1 MSISFS
7 GLASGLDT
15 SSWVESLV
23 ALKKAKV
30 TSLEEEKKEV
40 QSLQETLTQIKSFF
54 SSFRSML
61 EKVTDA
67 KFGVASMDLFAQ
79 NLATSSNLE
88 ALTASATTEA
98 EEATYNVLV
107 DKLASETK
115 ANSNYS
121 YMTTI
126 IQTTTATVDSKLINL
141 GVKAGNI
148 GVTVNGVEHGI
159 NITEN
164 DTIST
169 FIEKLN
175 NIGVKASYNEG
186 SGVFSID
193 VGENSIRDIDSTG
206 IVDALH
212 LKGVNEGYT
221 SDSLKTSTTDTIF
234 SAATETTKL
243 SELGVK
249 NGTVTIHANDKDYSF
264 TINQNTTLGGFIAD
278 LKNKNIEASLDKDG
292 VFTITDADITNEGT
306 TDIKNALG
314 LTSTVYEKAQI
325 TGDLTHKTIVTQ
337 TTTAT
342 SGTLLKDLGTGVKI
356 EDNQTVIVKNS
367 NNETTTIT
375 VGTTTTLGQLIEK
388 ISNAGLYAALKSD
401 GTVEIAGGTITGGTF
416 DAEKALGLEKEP
428 YTAIVTGKSLT
439 ETVEVH
445 KIVTLQTKLVDDLKV
460 KEGYLEV
467 TDADGNKF
475 YEKIYSGQTIADFMA
490 DMGNLGINTSLDE
503 DTGVLTITGGAFKT
517 LSDADVKALVA
528 NGTIRETQDRFKQ
541 GTNLLACLYGADTI
555 ATEQI
560 TVASTHSK
568 TRALRHTVVN
578 TIDATKTTTLG
589 NLGLSGTGTAIFDVR
604 GEKRTIT
611 VDKTM
616 TVEGLMNAL
625 KNAGIAS
632 SWSEEHSKLLI
643 ENSTLTGG
651 TSNLAGVLNLT
662 TEVSGKY
669 ITSSELYSTDT
680 VTIDATRATVLKDYG
695 ITNSMSEADRTVTIY
710 NSDGTVAGS
719 TVVTESTTIGNLLDF
734 INSKSGISANITDG
748 YLRVD
753 NGYIGNATLEATMG
767 LKTSNKSSYVLGSV
781 MTVTTTSAVSGNTT
795 LENIFRTIGTL
806 DKVSGGYTLNFN
818 SKSISVSATTTLNE
832 LISKIAQ
839 NGGNASLDATGRL
852 SIDGGTLTGTVAE
865 ALGMTTVTNTV
876 SVSASGQT
884 MLVKQTIYANRDT
897 KLSDLGVT
905 GDTTYVVHNSLGQA
919 TTTVSLANTTSLGAF
934 LDGLKA
940 YQIDGVIADGVI
952 KLDSA
957 SGQYITGDLAT
968 KLGIATQTV
977 TDIVNTTVYST
988 SAVQYTATGKA
999 DLDTKLGSILA
1010 VNTSNNTLVVYNS
1023 LNTAKTTITVSATT
1037 TLDELFGTL
1046 AKQGIQAEVNNGVIS
1061 FVSNN
1066 GSYVTGSIIDSFGM
1080 TTTTVTVTT
1089 TAGTTATSSKFT
1101 YTNNENA
1108 KITDKLGTF
1117 ITVNGNQIITV
1128 KNSETGATRGT
1139 ITVTTNTTFE
1149 SMFKALDDL
1158 GIQGTMEDGVIT
1170 ITSNNGAWATGDVL
1184 TSLGIST
1191 VTQTVTIST
1200 TKTTGTMSTSGKFTY
1215 TNNETAKITDNLG
1228 TFITVNGN
1236 QIITVKNSET
1246 GATRGTVTVTSNTT
1260 FESMFKAL
1268 DDLGIQATMEDG
1280 VITITSNNGSWATG
1294 DVLTSLGI
1302 STVTQTVTIST
1313 TKTTGTM
1320 ATTGKFSYTQ
1330 NETAKITDNLGT
1342 FITVNGNQ
1350 IITVKN
1356 SETGATRGTI
1366 TVTTNTTFESMFK
1379 ALDDLGIQATMEEGV
1394 ITITSN
1400 NGSWATGDVLTS
1412 LGISTVTQTVT
1423 ISTTKTTGTMATT
1436 GRFTYVNNEAAKIT
1450 DTIGSFIT
1458 VNGNQIITVK
1468 NAETGTDRGT
1478 VTITSGTTFESLFKA
1493 LDDLGIQAT
1502 MEDGVITITSNQGN
1516 WVTGGIL
1523 SSLGISTVTQTVTI
1537 STTKTT
1543 GTTATTGQFTY
1554 VKNENAKIT
1563 DTIGSFV
1570 TVNGN
1575 QIITVKNAETG
1586 TDRGTVTITS
1596 GTTFESLF
1604 KALDDLGIQATME
1617 DGVITIT
1624 SNQGNWVTG
1633 GILSSLGI
1641 STITRTVTTTTT
1653 KTTGTTATTGQ
1664 FTYVK
1669 NENAKITD
1677 TIGSF
1682 ITVNGNQVITVKNA
1696 ETGTD
1701 RGTVTITSG
1710 TTFESLFKAL
1720 DDYGVQATMEDGVIT
1735 ITSNCGRWAEGAVL
1749 TSLGVSAIIQT
1760 ATITTTKT
1768 VGTSKT
1774 TGSLTYTKSEAA
1786 KITDK
1791 ISTFISLPTN
1801 KTITIKENQTGATVG
1816 TVTIDNNT
1824 TFESLFKALDDY
1836 GVQATMEDG
1845 VITITSNR
1853 GRWAE
1858 GAVLTSL
1865 GITAVT
1871 TVKTVTVG
1879 KTTTST
1885 AAISYTVTRKVTDDD
1900 SVLGCTTLTVASTLT
1915 VCDKYDS
1922 VKATVTVGTTM
1933 TFGELFSVLSDY
1945 DIDGD
1950 IHDGVIKLTSVKGDI
1965 IKGDVATALGLQ
1977 TTMVVTTKTV
1987 GACVSSSA
1995 QVTYT
2000 STVAASGTTR
2010 LSNVIGSYIIDGTIT
2025 ESEVTGNVIGI
2036 STAQDLV
2043 NLKKIIGN
2051 GKRLSGKTFVM
2062 TQDIDM
2068 SGVSNWCN
2076 VAKDNSAIFKG
2087 VFDGQGYTISNLD
2100 LSNSSST
2107 SDIGLFGTLIDAT
2120 VKNVK
2125 LDNITAQNNRS
2136 DSMSKWCSAYFLA
2149 ISATNS
2155 TISNI
2160 TLSNASVN
2168 NLNCSLI
2175 GSTNRNC
2182 RIENCTV
2189 DLRWTSDDASKGHS
2203 WVVSGIVGTMG
2214 SDGVTTIT
2222 GCKANLN
2229 AKGYL
2234 FLGAGIVGYQAQTD
2248 NLATW
2253 NISNC
2258 LVTGSLE
2265 SDRGDVPAGSNTS
2278 ICGIIGGYVDNQDGK
2293 PVKAVINVDHCV
2305 IKADLKADK
2314 GFVNY
2319 ITGGIYGQ
2327 EGTFINVNANG
2338 VIATGT
2344 KTLTGRGCTGWV
2356 TGGHYGE
2363 LVDDPSLY
2371 SYYSTNTSTN
2381 LSDLKN
2387 FGFNSKIWDSSGN
2400 LNNHSNAAY
2409 SITINDKTGGIV
2421 DVISL
2426 SSTATVEDL
2435 IYALKPYGSATLSS
2449 DGYLSFT
2456 GNDGNYITGAL
2467 ANRLGIYV
2475 DMSTAGTT
2483 LVGKTLTST
2492 APLTY
2497 TEMYTST
2504 TPATG
2509 TTALKDVLMAGS
2521 NGVTPSNED
2530 YQLGIMNPETGSILL
2545 DTTLSATSTID
2556 DLINVL
2562 TPYGEVS
2569 FNNGILTFVGTDG
2582 CILTGNLVNGLGIK
2596 SQDVITTSKT
2606 DTTVVKEATSKTI
2619 TVSSA
2624 YGTSDIVCSTAT
2636 SKNVYKKRT
2645 GTLPI
2650 TGTTK
2655 VGELTRS
2662 DRTCDI
2668 ILYNTLQKQYVTVSV
2683 QPTDTIDDV
2692 KETLTPYG
2700 VVAIKNGKLSF
2711 TSNGIY
2717 AMSSDN
2723 KLFQSGQGNYSL
2735 YQRTISSSHYTKSV
2749 TVDTTLYDLYRWS
2762 STGKNYTITITTN
2775 NTERTTI
2782 TMNSTDTV
2790 GDLIGVLANYG
2801 ISLRL
2806 KDEIHTDIVLQDGQ
2820 FLEGSLFTN
2829 SELDFSHFDR
2839 IYFYQSLG
2847 STHSGIVKERIITE
2861 DDRVGEAIGHGLSVI
2876 YIGNAREFLTYTVDS
2891 TKTFGEVFKEL
2902 ERGYRI
2908 RGMIDSE
2915 GHLFFEST
2923 GPYYIQVDYY
2933 YNITYT
2939 TIKRGET
2946 AVVTTITQK
2955 TVPVITTAKVNT
2967 SSVMSGGAN
2976 GGTYTATATSKV
2988 TYGQLVSSIPTDASK
3003 RMYTIIG
3010 KSGDRYVFT
3019 VQENT
3024 TIGDVFSNLAA
3035 FDISATITD
3044 GKITVEATGDYF
3056 VEFAN
3061 ELADVYKLKDNVGY
3075 MSKVYSKFNNTSSKS
3090 LQISTNA
3097 TLTSNTTLG
3106 ELGLG
3111 PNILV
3116 GVTDAEGKLISGDF
3130 TSNNTMQDVM
3140 SWLAAYGISAFI
3152 NDGVLYLAGALESD
3166 EDIII
3171 MPTNWLNVDGENN
3184 GALTSV
3190 YFLKSLKLSTNQA
3203 DYITTKTSTTLAN
3216 TTSNTL
3222 VDSRSYSLLTSTKL
3236 KDIGITTAQ
3245 TATVV
3250 NNGVSSTLTFSIDST
3265 IDDMIS
3271 TLAGYG
3277 IAGSV
3282 NGGKLTLTGTKDG
3295 YISSMSDGL
3304 KTALNLSVGSGNSYN
3319 TTTSTTGSNTLSTR
3333 QNHNVTYSA
3342 DATTTITTAM
3352 GTGTITLNYQ
3362 GTAYNVTVSTA
3373 KTIGDVMNELAGY
3386 GISGSLVNGVL
3397 KFQGT
3402 GDGYVT
3408 NWGSAFGLTGSSYST
3423 TVTSTTITTGSNTLS
3438 NRQNHNRTYNADA
3451 TTTITTVMGTG
3462 TINVRYEGNNY
3473 NVTVSAGK
3481 TIGDVMNEL
3490 AGFGISGSLVNG
3502 VLKFTGTGD
3511 GYVTNWN
3518 GAFGLTGAS
3527 YSTATTSTTITTGS
3541 NTLSN
3546 RQNHNRT
3553 YNAEATT
3560 TITTAM
3566 GTGTINVRYEG
3577 NNYNVTVSAGKTIGD
3592 VMNELAGFGI
3602 SGSLVNG
3609 VLKFTGTGDGYV
3621 TNWNGAFG
3629 LTGASYSTATT
3640 STTITTGSNTLSNRQ
3655 NHNVTYDAQATTKIS
3670 QTSAG
3675 KGTITVNYQGHNY
3688 NVTVSGDK
3696 TIGDVMNE
3704 LAGYGISGSL
3714 QGGILKFQGTGDGYV
3729 TNWGSAFGLT
3739 GASYGTVTTST
3750 TITTGSN
3757 TLSNRQNHNVT
3768 YDAQATTKISQT
3780 SAGLG
3785 TITVNYQ
3792 GHTYNVTVSGDK
3804 TIGDVMNEL
3813 AGYGISG
3820 SLKEGV
3826 LKFQGTGDG
3835 YVTNW
3840 GGAFGL
3846 TGASYGTVTT
3856 STTITTGSNTLSN
3869 RQNHNVTYNAN
3880 ATTKMSQTSAGLG
3893 TMTVNYEG
3901 KTYYVT
3907 ATADKTIGEILNEL
3921 AGYGISGSIKEGV
3934 IKLQGTNDGY
3944 ITNAGGVFGL
3954 TGSFYGTTTVTI
3966 KANKTS
3972 NDLSYTS
3979 ANVTLTSDT
3988 KISAINGY
3996 SGGSGSLIIHK
4007 TDGTF
4012 VTISVDATKTLGEFF
4027 TQLSKYGL
4035 VGRVDDSG
4043 KVSIDGI
4050 GNVYMQQVSGGSNIL
4065 TALKLSNVRTNVKTV
4080 TVNRTSDTLHHT
4092 ITVAASGTTQ
4102 LGNLQLSN
4110 GTGINFTGNS
4120 AALILRTTSD
4130 AGNKF
4135 VTINFSKTQSIYDV
4149 IAALANYG
4157 IDARIDSNGRFSMT
4171 SSTLTDFEIS
4181 GALGTFLMG
4190 TYSKKYG
4197 TDTTYNTST
4206 NLLET
4211 TTVFMKD
4218 SDALSTFG
4226 VTGGN
4231 IIINQ
4236 EGVKYTVNVDT
4247 TQIRTVGDFRNLL
4260 SKYGFNSYIDD
4271 HGRLNVEGIGNS
4283 TLEQIAGGS
4292 NILDKFGLLDWTLG
4306 EITQNS
4312 DHLTD
4317 TEVITRRISMS
4328 DKLKDLTNSSGV
4340 NLGITAGQIYVYQD
4354 GTRST
4359 LNIDVNDTL
4368 ETLQAKLAQYGITV
4382 GISQN
4387 GQLYFDGNNDSYLTT
4402 NGISSSSASN
4412 ILQKFGIS
4420 GTWSTRYDS
4429 TSEKLDYTTTSNN
4442 VVTGSTKLKDLNG
4455 ADGKNLGITTGAF
4468 YVYNSGVRTTEQ
4480 IEEDMTVNDLMATL
4494 AKYGLVAD
4502 IDENGSISVG
4512 AYNNTYLAT
4521 SALSSANSN
4530 IVSTL
4535 FAQWDFVNIYKSN
4548 HLDIPTD
4555 EIRAITRDTKLSDI
4569 NEGTYKAGYITVV
4582 KDGVKTNISLTADD
4596 TVGTLMDELALYG
4609 FESVINDK
4617 GQLMIKN
4624 TGDSLLQ
4631 NYSDASKASNAL
4643 TLLGIDLNN
4652 WINTNTYES
4661 GTLDVTKTS
4670 TIDTKATRDTLL
4682 SQLGVT
4688 TGEYYIYNNG
4698 VKYTAMISSDETI
4711 GSFMDT
4717 LKSFGIETS
4726 LVEKDGGSVLTI
4738 VGKGD
4743 SYLKKSTSTTNSS
4756 NVVEQLFKNNKTSL
4770 EYSGKEETFK
4780 IETTFASATED
4791 TLVSYF
4797 DEANNKKSEG
4807 DLTVV
4812 VNGQKNTIKIT
4823 ADDTFG
4829 SLLEKFR
4836 ALGIEATMSNGQIML
4851 QSGYDTLTITPD
4863 GTTSNLLTNIK
4874 LVYKDDLGGYSAS
4887 NVTVKST
4894 TTNIEEKTLSV
4905 ANYANSNTKLSDL
4918 NISEGTLTIYRDGIK
4933 AQINIDENDTFTT
4946 LQSRIS
4952 EKFNKDNDVIVTFE
4966 DGYLKIY
4973 SKSGKNI
4980 EVGATSDSSNFGAI
4994 TGIASDG
5001 TGVAKSARELYCV
5014 IGDSKITANGLFRR
5028 GNVKAGTFTV
5038 GDAVFTITNDTKL
5051 SDLISQ
5057 INSSDTANATAFWDN
5072 VEGKLVIKSRTTGA
5086 ALVNIEA
5093 GTSNFTDIMGFTT
5106 SQWNGDGSL
5115 KTTKMNI
5122 DTQEIGDN
5130 AKIKINGTTYT
5141 STSNNIT
5148 SDVTRIKGLTINL
5161 KGLTKDSSVTLKVE
5175 RDKETLANAVSSVV
5189 DSYNELMKNVDEA
5202 IASDGDL
5209 KNESTLKLIR
5219 NQLRNLMTSSDAGT
5233 TVFRNLDSIGIGAS
5247 SASGS
5252 NISTANSAIIS
5263 LTFDKDKFLKAYE
5276 ADQDAVKELI
5286 IGGANNKGV
5295 FTKVEDLVESTLKSV
5310 SGYFAST
5317 ETSYTNKIR
5326 DLDKK
5331 ITKANKEVDRYKA
5344 RLEAKFQSMD
5354 MLIAQM
5360 QQQYSSFLKT

>member
-292 VFTITDADITNEGT
+292 VFTITDADITNEGS

-356 EDNQTVIVKNS
+356 EDNQTVVVKNS

-616 TVEGLMNAL
+616 TIEGLMNAL

-632 SWSEEHSKLLI
+632 SWSDEHSKILI

-695 ITNSMSEADRTVTIY
+695 IKNSMSQADRTVTIY

-734 INSKSGISANITDG
+734 INSKNGISANLTDG

-905 GDTTYVVHNSLGQA
+905 GNTTYVVHNSLGQA
-919 TTTVSLANTTSLGAF
+919 TTTVTLANTTSLGAF
-934 LDGLKA
+934 IDGLKA
-940 YQIDGVIADGVI
+940 HQIDGVIADGVI

-1023 LNTAKTTITVSATT
+1023 LNTAKTTITVSGTT

-1061 FVSNN
+1061 FVSKEGN
-1066 GSYVTGSIIDSFGM
+1066 YVTGSIIDSFGM
-1080 TTTTVTVTT
+1080 TTTTVRVTT
-1089 TAGTTATSSKFT
+1089 TTGTSATSSKFT
-1101 YTNNENA
+1101 HTVNENA
-1108 KITDKLGTF
+1108 KITDKISTF
-1117 ITVNGNQIITV
+1117 VNVSGNQTIVV
-1128 KNSETGATRGT
+1128 KDDKTGAARGT
-1139 ITVTTNTTFE
+1139 VTVTSSSTFE

-1170 ITSNNGAWATGDVL
+1170 LTSNNGAWATGEIL
-1184 TSLGIST
+1184 TTLGIGT
-1191 VTQTVTIST
+1191 VTKTVTIT
-1200 TKTTGTMSTSGKFTY
+1200 TTTTTGTNKTSSKFTY
-1215 TNNETAKITDNLG
+1215 TVNENAKITDTLG
-1228 TFITVNGN
+1228 TFVNVSGN
-1236 QIITVKNSET
+1236 QTIVVKDDKT
-1246 GATRGTVTVTSNTT
+1246 GAARGTVTVTSSST

-1268 DDLGIQATMEDG
+1268 DDLGIQGTMEDG
-1280 VITITSNNGSWATG
+1280 VITLTSNNGAWATG
-1294 DVLTSLGI
+1294 EILTTLGI
-1302 STVTQTVTIST
+1302 GTVTKTVTIT
-1313 TKTTGTM
+1313 TTTTTGTNK
-1320 ATTGKFSYTQ
+1320 TSSKFTYTV
-1330 NETAKITDNLGT
+1330 NENAKITDTLGT
-1342 FITVNGNQ
+1342 FVNVSGNQ
-1350 IITVKN
+1350 TIVVKDDK
-1356 SETGATRGTI
+1356 TGAARGTV
-1366 TVTTNTTFESMFK
+1366 TVTSSSTFESMFK
-1379 ALDDLGIQATMEEGV
+1379 ALDDLGIQGTMEDGV
-1394 ITITSN
+1394 ITLTSN
-1400 NGSWATGDVLTS
+1400 NGAWATGEILTT
-1412 LGISTVTQTVT
+1412 LGIGTVTKTVT
-1423 ISTTKTTGTMATT
+1423 ITTTTTTGTNKTSSK
-1436 GRFTYVNNEAAKIT
+1436 FTYTVNENAKIT
-1450 DTIGSFIT
+1450 DTLGTF
-1458 VNGNQIITVK
+1458 VNVSGNQTIVVK
-1468 NAETGTDRGT
+1468 DDKTGAAHGT
-1478 VTITSGTTFESLFKA
+1478 VTVTSSSTFESMFKA
-1493 LDDLGIQAT
+1493 LDDLGIQGT
-1502 MEDGVITITSNQGN
+1502 MEDGVITLTSNNGA
-1516 WVTGGIL
+1516 WATGEIL
-1523 SSLGISTVTQTVTI
+1523 TTLGIGTVT
-1537 STTKTT
+1537 K
-1543 GTTATTGQFTY
+1543 
-1554 VKNENAKIT
+1554 
-1563 DTIGSFV
+1563 
-1570 TVNGN
+1570 
-1575 QIITVKNAETG
+1575 
-1586 TDRGTVTITS
+1586 TVTIT
-1596 GTTFESLF
+1596 
-1604 KALDDLGIQATME
+1604 
-1617 DGVITIT
+1617 
-1624 SNQGNWVTG
+1624 
-1633 GILSSLGI
+1633 
-1641 STITRTVTTTTT
+1641 TTTTT
-1653 KTTGTTATTGQ
+1653 GTNKTSSK
-1664 FTYVK
+1664 FTYT
-1669 NENAKITD
+1669 NN
-1677 TIGSF
+1677 
-1682 ITVNGNQVITVKNA
+1682 
-1696 ETGTD
+1696 
-1701 RGTVTITSG
+1701 
-1710 TTFESLFKAL
+1710 
-1720 DDYGVQATMEDGVIT
+1720 
-1735 ITSNCGRWAEGAVL
+1735 
-1749 TSLGVSAIIQT
+1749 
-1760 ATITTTKT
+1760 
-1768 VGTSKT
+1768 
-1774 TGSLTYTKSEAA
+1774 EAA
-1786 KITDK
+1786 TITDK

-1865 GITAVT
+1865 GVSAT
-1871 TVKTVTVG
+1871 TQTS
-1879 KTTTST
+1879 TTT
-1885 AAISYTVTRKVTDDD
+1885 
-1900 SVLGCTTLTVASTLT
+1900 
-1915 VCDKYDS
+1915 
-1922 VKATVTVGTTM
+1922 
-1933 TFGELFSVLSDY
+1933 
-1945 DIDGD
+1945 
-1950 IHDGVIKLTSVKGDI
+1950 
-1965 IKGDVATALGLQ
+1965 
-1977 TTMVVTTKTV
+1977 TTKTV
-1987 GACVSSSA
+1987 G
-1995 QVTYT
+1995 T
-2000 STVAASGTTR
+2000 S
-2010 LSNVIGSYIIDGTIT
+2010 
-2025 ESEVTGNVIGI
+2025 
-2036 STAQDLV
+2036 
-2043 NLKKIIGN
+2043 
-2051 GKRLSGKTFVM
+2051 KT
-2062 TQDIDM
+2062 
-2068 SGVSNWCN
+2068 
-2076 VAKDNSAIFKG
+2076 
-2087 VFDGQGYTISNLD
+2087 
-2100 LSNSSST
+2100 
-2107 SDIGLFGTLIDAT
+2107 
-2120 VKNVK
+2120 
-2125 LDNITAQNNRS
+2125 
-2136 DSMSKWCSAYFLA
+2136 
-2149 ISATNS
+2149 
-2155 TISNI
+2155 
-2160 TLSNASVN
+2160 
-2168 NLNCSLI
+2168 
-2175 GSTNRNC
+2175 
-2182 RIENCTV
+2182 
-2189 DLRWTSDDASKGHS
+2189 
-2203 WVVSGIVGTMG
+2203 
-2214 SDGVTTIT
+2214 
-2222 GCKANLN
+2222 
-2229 AKGYL
+2229 
-2234 FLGAGIVGYQAQTD
+2234 
-2248 NLATW
+2248 
-2253 NISNC
+2253 
-2258 LVTGSLE
+2258 TGSLTYTKSEAAKITDKISTFISLPENKIITVKENQTGATVGTVTIDNNTTFE
-2265 SDRGDVPAGSNTS
+2265 SLFKALDDYGVQATMEDGVITITSNRGRWAEGSVLTSLGVSATTQTS
-2278 ICGIIGGYVDNQDGK
+2278 I
-2293 PVKAVINVDHCV
+2293 
-2305 IKADLKADK
+2305 
-2314 GFVNY
+2314 
-2319 ITGGIYGQ
+2319 T
-2327 EGTFINVNANG
+2327 T
-2338 VIATGT
+2338 TT
-2344 KTLTGRGCTGWV
+2344 KT
-2356 TGGHYGE
+2356 
-2363 LVDDPSLY
+2363 
-2371 SYYSTNTSTN
+2371 
-2381 LSDLKN
+2381 
-2387 FGFNSKIWDSSGN
+2387 
-2400 LNNHSNAAY
+2400 
-2409 SITINDKTGGIV
+2409 
-2421 DVISL
+2421 
-2426 SSTATVEDL
+2426 
-2435 IYALKPYGSATLSS
+2435 
-2449 DGYLSFT
+2449 
-2456 GNDGNYITGAL
+2456 
-2467 ANRLGIYV
+2467 
-2475 DMSTAGTT
+2475 
-2483 LVGKTLTST
+2483 VG
-2492 APLTY
+2492 
-2497 TEMYTST
+2497 
-2504 TPATG
+2504 
-2509 TTALKDVLMAGS
+2509 
-2521 NGVTPSNED
+2521 
-2530 YQLGIMNPETGSILL
+2530 
-2545 DTTLSATSTID
+2545 
-2556 DLINVL
+2556 
-2562 TPYGEVS
+2562 
-2569 FNNGILTFVGTDG
+2569 
-2582 CILTGNLVNGLGIK
+2582 
-2596 SQDVITTSKT
+2596 TSKT
-2606 DTTVVKEATSKTI
+2606 AGAITYTKTETAKMTDKLGDFRSLPENKTITIKENKTGANVATI
-2619 TVSSA
+2619 TVSTYTTFESMFKALDDYGIQGTMEDGVITITSNRGRWIEGDVLTTFGISA
-2624 YGTSDIVCSTAT
+2624 VTQTTTTTTTKTVGTRATSGALTYTGTQVAKITDRLSNYIDLSQASAIGPKLIVIHPNQNGTSVTTDTLLNGAIAASFTFEDLFRLLDNYGIQGTMEDGVIMLTSNGNSYVDGWLAGQLGISIIHTTTNVDTTITVGTGAT
-2636 SKNVYKKRT
+2636 T
-2645 GTLPI
+2645 GTLTYTTTETAKITDKISDVWDLSNPRGSEI
-2650 TGTTK
+2650 FVFKNGQYGILASFGSTDITDNTTFQQFFNMLAQYGIQATMADGVITMTSNVGNYVDGWFIDDLCGIGSVAVTKTVGTISTTGT
-2655 VGELTRS
+2655 LT
-2662 DRTCDI
+2662 
-2668 ILYNTLQKQYVTVSV
+2668 YVKTETVETTTTETVSR
-2683 QPTDTIDDV
+2683 
-2692 KETLTPYG
+2692 
-2700 VVAIKNGKLSF
+2700 KLL
-2711 TSNGIY
+2711 Y
-2717 AMSSDN
+2717 SDN
-2723 KLFQSGQGNYSL
+2723 ASVASLAGNYVMQNQAGE
-2735 YQRTISSSHYTKSV
+2735 YRYTIS
-2749 TVDTTLYDLYRWS
+2749 
-2762 STGKNYTITITTN
+2762 I
-2775 NTERTTI
+2775 
-2782 TMNSTDTV
+2782 NSTDTIATMLEKLNKNGQGIV
-2790 GDLIGVLANYG
+2790 FMYNEDTGKFTVIQNYENDTFWG
-2801 ISLRL
+2801 LDSTSAQKLR
-2806 KDEIHTDIVLQDGQ
+2806 I
-2820 FLEGSLFTN
+2820 FTN
-2829 SELDFSHFDR
+2829 AIHYNS
-2839 IYFYQSLG
+2839 G
-2847 STHSGIVKERIITE
+2847 S
-2861 DDRVGEAIGHGLSVI
+2861 RVPNVYAGTSNSAFTT
-2876 YIGNAREFLTYTVDS
+2876 NA
-2891 TKTFGEVFKEL
+2891 TKTVTVMQTVTTNNN
-2902 ERGYRI
+2902 I
-2908 RGMIDSE
+2908 
-2915 GHLFFEST
+2915 EST
-2923 GPYYIQVDYY
+2923 
-2933 YNITYT
+2933 
-2939 TIKRGET
+2939 
-2946 AVVTTITQK
+2946 TTITTAMGTGTISVVCQGTTYNV
-2955 TVPVITTAKVNT
+2955 TVSA
-2967 SSVMSGGAN
+2967 
-2976 GGTYTATATSKV
+2976 
-2988 TYGQLVSSIPTDASK
+2988 
-3003 RMYTIIG
+3003 G
-3010 KSGDRYVFT
+3010 K
-3019 VQENT
+3019 
-3024 TIGDVFSNLAA
+3024 TIGDVM
-3035 FDISATITD
+3035 
-3044 GKITVEATGDYF
+3044 
-3056 VEFAN
+3056 N
-3061 ELADVYKLKDNVGY
+3061 E
-3075 MSKVYSKFNNTSSKS
+3075 
-3090 LQISTNA
+3090 
-3097 TLTSNTTLG
+3097 
-3106 ELGLG
+3106 
-3111 PNILV
+3111 
-3116 GVTDAEGKLISGDF
+3116 
-3130 TSNNTMQDVM
+3130 
-3140 SWLAAYGISAFI
+3140 
-3152 NDGVLYLAGALESD
+3152 
-3166 EDIII
+3166 
-3171 MPTNWLNVDGENN
+3171 
-3184 GALTSV
+3184 
-3190 YFLKSLKLSTNQA
+3190 
-3203 DYITTKTSTTLAN
+3203 
-3216 TTSNTL
+3216 
-3222 VDSRSYSLLTSTKL
+3222 
-3236 KDIGITTAQ
+3236 
-3245 TATVV
+3245 
-3250 NNGVSSTLTFSIDST
+3250 
-3265 IDDMIS
+3265 
-3271 TLAGYG
+3271 LAGYG
-3277 IAGSV
+3277 ISGSLKDGVLKFQGTGDGYVTDWGGAFNLTGNGYVERTEYEKFNNVSQVLSNVVTHNADANTTITTAMGTGTISVVCQGTTYNVTVSSGKTIGDVMNELAGYGISGSLV
-3282 NGGKLTLTGTKDG
+3282 NGVLNFQGTKNCYVTNWGGAFSLTGSYYTTTTETTSRIITSNTLSNKQQRNVTHIADATTEFTSGISGGIITLNYQGTTYTVTAAEGKTIGTVMNELAGYGISGSLKGGILIFQGTGDG
-3295 YISSMSDGL
+3295 YVTNWNGAFGLSGSSYTVS
-3304 KTALNLSVGSGNSYN
+3304 TI
-3319 TTTSTTGSNTLSTR
+3319 TTTATTGSNTLSNRQSRSVTYKADETTTITADMHTGLISVNYQGNDYNVIVSVGKTIGTVMNELAGFGISSSLVNGVLTFQGTGDGYVTNWNGVFDLTGNSYTVSTISTTATTGSNSLSNR
-3333 QNHNVTYSA
+3333 QNHNVTYRA

-3438 NRQNHNRTYNADA
+3438 NRQNHNVTYDAQA
-3451 TTTITTVMGTG
+3451 TTKISQTSAGKGTITVNYQGGT
-3462 TINVRYEGNNY
+3462 YY
-3473 NVTVSAGK
+3473 VTVSGDK

-3490 AGFGISGSLVNG
+3490 AGYGISGSLVNG
-3502 VLKFTGTGD
+3502 VLKFQGTGD
-3511 GYVTNWN
+3511 GYVTNW
-3518 GAFGLTGAS
+3518 GSAFGLTGAS

-3553 YNAEATT
+3553 YNADATT

-3675 KGTITVNYQGHNY
+3675 KGTITVNYQGNTY
-3688 NVTVSGDK
+3688 YVTVSDNK
-3696 TIGDVMNE
+3696 TIGDIMNE

-3714 QGGILKFQGTGDGYV
+3714 QGGVLKFQGTGDGYV

-3780 SAGLG
+3780 SAGKG

-3792 GHTYNVTVSGDK
+3792 GNTYYVTASDNKTIGDIMNELAGYGISGSLQDGVLKFQGTGDGYVTNWGGAFGLTGASYGTVTTSTTITTGSNTLSNRQNHNVTYDAQATTKISQTSAGKGTITVNYQGNTYNVTVSGDK

-3880 ATTKMSQTSAGLG
+3880 ATTKMSQTSAGKG
-3893 TMTVNYEG
+3893 TITVNYEG

-3934 IKLQGTNDGY
+3934 IKLQGTSDGY

-3979 ANVTLTSDT
+3979 ANVTLTTDT

-4007 TDGTF
+4007 TDGTY
-4012 VTISVDATKTLGEFF
+4012 VTISVDASKTLGEFF
-4027 TQLSKYGL
+4027 TQLSQYGL

-4050 GNVYMQQVSGGSNIL
+4050 GNVYMQQASGGSNIL

-4110 GTGINFTGNS
+4110 GTGINFTGNN

-4157 IDARIDSNGRFSMT
+4157 IDARIDSNGRFSMS

-4283 TLEQIAGGS
+4283 TLEQITGGS

-4480 IEEDMTVNDLMATL
+4480 IEEDMTVNDLMAIL

-4624 TGDSLLQ
+4624 TGNSLLQ

-4670 TIDTKATRDTLL
+4670 TIDAKATRDTLL

-4756 NVVEQLFKNNKTSL
+4756 NVVEQLFKEGKTAM
-4770 EYSGKEETFK
+4770 EYSGLEQTSS
-4780 IETTFASATED
+4780 IQTTFTAATED

-4797 DEANNKKSEG
+4797 DKPWNGSKLQSEG

-4812 VNGQKNTIKIT
+4812 VNGQKNTVKIV

-4829 SLLEKFR
+4829 TLLEKFR

-5001 TGVAKSARELYCV
+5001 SGVAKSARELYCV

>member
-1 MSISFS
+1 M
-7 GLASGLDT
+7 
-15 SSWVESLV
+15 
-23 ALKKAKV
+23 
-30 TSLEEEKKEV
+30 
-40 QSLQETLTQIKSFF
+40 
-54 SSFRSML
+54 
-61 EKVTDA
+61 
-67 KFGVASMDLFAQ
+67 
-79 NLATSSNLE
+79 
-88 ALTASATTEA
+88 
-98 EEATYNVLV
+98 
-107 DKLASETK
+107 
-115 ANSNYS
+115 
-121 YMTTI
+121 
-126 IQTTTATVDSKLINL
+126 
-141 GVKAGNI
+141 
-148 GVTVNGVEHGI
+148 
-159 NITEN
+159 
-164 DTIST
+164 
-169 FIEKLN
+169 
-175 NIGVKASYNEG
+175 
-186 SGVFSID
+186 
-193 VGENSIRDIDSTG
+193 
-206 IVDALH
+206 
-212 LKGVNEGYT
+212 
-221 SDSLKTSTTDTIF
+221 
-234 SAATETTKL
+234 
-243 SELGVK
+243 
-249 NGTVTIHANDKDYSF
+249 
-264 TINQNTTLGGFIAD
+264 
-278 LKNKNIEASLDKDG
+278 
-292 VFTITDADITNEGT
+292 
-306 TDIKNALG
+306 
-314 LTSTVYEKAQI
+314 
-325 TGDLTHKTIVTQ
+325 
-337 TTTAT
+337 
-342 SGTLLKDLGTGVKI
+342 
-356 EDNQTVIVKNS
+356 
-367 NNETTTIT
+367 
-375 VGTTTTLGQLIEK
+375 
-388 ISNAGLYAALKSD
+388 
-401 GTVEIAGGTITGGTF
+401 
-416 DAEKALGLEKEP
+416 
-428 YTAIVTGKSLT
+428 
-439 ETVEVH
+439 
-445 KIVTLQTKLVDDLKV
+445 
-460 KEGYLEV
+460 
-467 TDADGNKF
+467 
-475 YEKIYSGQTIADFMA
+475 
-490 DMGNLGINTSLDE
+490 
-503 DTGVLTITGGAFKT
+503 
-517 LSDADVKALVA
+517 
-528 NGTIRETQDRFKQ
+528 
-541 GTNLLACLYGADTI
+541 
-555 ATEQI
+555 
-560 TVASTHSK
+560 
-568 TRALRHTVVN
+568 
-578 TIDATKTTTLG
+578 
-589 NLGLSGTGTAIFDVR
+589 
-604 GEKRTIT
+604 
-611 VDKTM
+611 
-616 TVEGLMNAL
+616 
-625 KNAGIAS
+625 
-632 SWSEEHSKLLI
+632 
-643 ENSTLTGG
+643 
-651 TSNLAGVLNLT
+651 
-662 TEVSGKY
+662 
-669 ITSSELYSTDT
+669 
-680 VTIDATRATVLKDYG
+680 
-695 ITNSMSEADRTVTIY
+695 
-710 NSDGTVAGS
+710 
-719 TVVTESTTIGNLLDF
+719 
-734 INSKSGISANITDG
+734 
-748 YLRVD
+748 
-753 NGYIGNATLEATMG
+753 
-767 LKTSNKSSYVLGSV
+767 
-781 MTVTTTSAVSGNTT
+781 
-795 LENIFRTIGTL
+795 
-806 DKVSGGYTLNFN
+806 
-818 SKSISVSATTTLNE
+818 
-832 LISKIAQ
+832 
-839 NGGNASLDATGRL
+839 
-852 SIDGGTLTGTVAE
+852 
-865 ALGMTTVTNTV
+865 
-876 SVSASGQT
+876 
-884 MLVKQTIYANRDT
+884 
-897 KLSDLGVT
+897 
-905 GDTTYVVHNSLGQA
+905 
-919 TTTVSLANTTSLGAF
+919 
-934 LDGLKA
+934 
-940 YQIDGVIADGVI
+940 
-952 KLDSA
+952 
-957 SGQYITGDLAT
+957 
-968 KLGIATQTV
+968 
-977 TDIVNTTVYST
+977 
-988 SAVQYTATGKA
+988 
-999 DLDTKLGSILA
+999 
-1010 VNTSNNTLVVYNS
+1010 
-1023 LNTAKTTITVSATT
+1023 
-1037 TLDELFGTL
+1037 
-1046 AKQGIQAEVNNGVIS
+1046 
-1061 FVSNN
+1061 
-1066 GSYVTGSIIDSFGM
+1066 
-1080 TTTTVTVTT
+1080 
-1089 TAGTTATSSKFT
+1089 
-1101 YTNNENA
+1101 
-1108 KITDKLGTF
+1108 
-1117 ITVNGNQIITV
+1117 
-1128 KNSETGATRGT
+1128 
-1139 ITVTTNTTFE
+1139 
-1149 SMFKALDDL
+1149 
-1158 GIQGTMEDGVIT
+1158 
-1170 ITSNNGAWATGDVL
+1170 
-1184 TSLGIST
+1184 
-1191 VTQTVTIST
+1191 
-1200 TKTTGTMSTSGKFTY
+1200 
-1215 TNNETAKITDNLG
+1215 
-1228 TFITVNGN
+1228 
-1236 QIITVKNSET
+1236 
-1246 GATRGTVTVTSNTT
+1246 
-1260 FESMFKAL
+1260 
-1268 DDLGIQATMEDG
+1268 
-1280 VITITSNNGSWATG
+1280 
-1294 DVLTSLGI
+1294 
-1302 STVTQTVTIST
+1302 
-1313 TKTTGTM
+1313 
-1320 ATTGKFSYTQ
+1320 
-1330 NETAKITDNLGT
+1330 
-1342 FITVNGNQ
+1342 
-1350 IITVKN
+1350 
-1356 SETGATRGTI
+1356 
-1366 TVTTNTTFESMFK
+1366 
-1379 ALDDLGIQATMEEGV
+1379 
-1394 ITITSN
+1394 
-1400 NGSWATGDVLTS
+1400 
-1412 LGISTVTQTVT
+1412 
-1423 ISTTKTTGTMATT
+1423 
-1436 GRFTYVNNEAAKIT
+1436 
-1450 DTIGSFIT
+1450 
-1458 VNGNQIITVK
+1458 
-1468 NAETGTDRGT
+1468 
-1478 VTITSGTTFESLFKA
+1478 
-1493 LDDLGIQAT
+1493 
-1502 MEDGVITITSNQGN
+1502 
-1516 WVTGGIL
+1516 
-1523 SSLGISTVTQTVTI
+1523 
-1537 STTKTT
+1537 
-1543 GTTATTGQFTY
+1543 
-1554 VKNENAKIT
+1554 
-1563 DTIGSFV
+1563 
-1570 TVNGN
+1570 
-1575 QIITVKNAETG
+1575 
-1586 TDRGTVTITS
+1586 
-1596 GTTFESLF
+1596 
-1604 KALDDLGIQATME
+1604 GIQATME

-1682 ITVNGNQVITVKNA
+1682 VTVNGNQIITVKNA

-1735 ITSNCGRWAEGAVL
+1735 ITSNQGNWVTGGIL
-1749 TSLGVSAIIQT
+1749 SSLGISTVMS
-1760 ATITTTKT
+1760 TITTTTTKT
-1768 VGTSKT
+1768 IGTDKSTSTLTYSKT
-1774 TGSLTYTKSEAA
+1774 ETA

-1791 ISTFISLPTN
+1791 LSDYISVIGSSPSDPGIVLAHYDSAAGGASIG
-1801 KTITIKENQTGATVG
+1801 TILLGSVSASF
-1816 TVTIDNNT
+1816 
-1824 TFESLFKALDDY
+1824 TFEDLFKELANN
-1836 GVQATMEDG
+1836 GIQATMEDG
-1845 VITITSNR
+1845 VITVNSTDASLYIAGGWIADR
-1853 GRWAE
+1853 
-1858 GAVLTSL
+1858 L
-1865 GITAVT
+1865 GISYVSTNT
-1871 TVKTVTVG
+1871 TITVG
-1879 KTTTST
+1879 KSTTSS
-1885 AAISYTVTRKVTDDD
+1885 AAITYTTSRKATEEDK
-1900 SVLGCTTLTVASTLT
+1900 VLGFTTYTVASTLT
-1915 VCDKYDS
+1915 VCDNKGS
-1922 VKATVTVGTTM
+1922 EITTITVGTTM
-1933 TFGELFSVLSDY
+1933 TFGELFNALANY

-1950 IHDGVIKLTSVKGDI
+1950 IHDGVIKLTSVKGNI
-1965 IKGDVATALGLQ
+1965 VQGDVATALNLN
-1977 TTMVVTTKTV
+1977 TTTIVTTKTV
-1987 GACVSSSA
+1987 GGFACSSGA
-1995 QVTYT
+1995 VTYK
-2000 STVAASGTTR
+2000 STVAASGSTE
-2010 LSNVIGSYIIDGTIT
+2010 LSQLIGTYKIDGTIT
-2025 ESEVTGNVIGI
+2025 ESGVTGTVIGI

-2043 NLKKIIGN
+2043 NLSKLVNAGD
-2051 GKRLSGKTFVM
+2051 SMTGKTFVM
-2062 TQDIDM
+2062 TRDIDM
-2068 SGVSNWCN
+2068 SSVTNWTKIGVAYYFMGN
-2076 VAKDNSAIFKG
+2076 
-2087 VFDGQGYTISNLD
+2087 FDGNGHTISNLNLD
-2100 LSNSSST
+2100 VVGDNGTVTDYGLQMSTGLFSNVLNSTIKNITLSNFHADNFIT
-2107 SDIGLFGTLIDAT
+2107 EARMNQACVGFLIAN
-2120 VKNVK
+2120 K
-2125 LDNITAQNNRS
+2125 
-2136 DSMSKWCSAYFLA
+2136 
-2149 ISATNS
+2149 ATNS
-2155 TISNI
+2155 TISGIKVVGAVVKDLGCAVIQGVFGN
-2160 TLSNASVN
+2160 T
-2168 NLNCSLI
+2168 
-2175 GSTNRNC
+2175 
-2182 RIENCTV
+2182 RIENCNT
-2189 DLRWTSDDASKGHS
+2189 DITWSNTTDNPKKGS
-2203 WVVSGIVGTMG
+2203 WVVSGLVG
-2214 SDGVTTIT
+2214 SAEDGAYITVYGNSVT
-2222 GCKANLN
+2222 LN
-2229 AKGYL
+2229 ASGYI
-2234 FLGAGIVGYQAQTD
+2234 FLGSGLVGYHGTG
-2248 NLATW
+2248 NTTW

-2258 LVTGSLE
+2258 EVNGNIE
-2265 SDRGDVPAGSNTS
+2265 SYGRSSKNTS
-2278 ICGIIGGYVDNQDGK
+2278 INGIIGAYADSTFSQPLIAN
-2293 PVKAVINVDHCV
+2293 INIDHCV
-2305 IKADLKADK
+2305 IKANLKANE
-2314 GFVNY
+2314 GYVNY
-2319 ITGGIYGQ
+2319 IIGGNYNKAGSYAKV
-2327 EGTFINVNANG
+2327 NVNG
-2338 VIATGT
+2338 VIASGT
-2344 KTLTGRGCTGWV
+2344 KTLTGNGVSGWV
-2356 TGGHYGE
+2356 GIGSNS
-2363 LVDDPSLY
+2363 SLTDEKNNY
-2371 SYYSTNTSTN
+2371 SYNATNTTTS
-2381 LSDLKN
+2381 LSYEN
-2387 FGFNSKIWDSSGN
+2387 MRAFGFNSTIW
-2400 LNNHSNAAY
+2400 
-2409 SITINDKTGGIV
+2409 
-2421 DVISL
+2421 SL
-2426 SSTATVEDL
+2426 SGGTLFSTGNFQTRLNVYDKDDKLIKAINMYTTSTLNDL
-2435 IYALKPYGSATLSS
+2435 IDALKPYGTASLSEE
-2449 DGYLSFT
+2449 GYLSFT
-2456 GNDGNYITGAL
+2456 GTDGNYISGSL
-2467 ANRLGIYV
+2467 ADLLGI
-2475 DMSTAGTT
+2475 STVASTKTVTIGR
-2483 LVGKTLTST
+2483 TLTST
-2492 APLTY
+2492 VGVT
-2497 TEMYTST
+2497 YTST
-2504 TPATG
+2504 TVTETRSMSASATELWKVYYG
-2509 TTALKDVLMAGS
+2509 NISLGS
-2521 NGVTPSNED
+2521 ITSSGVT
-2530 YQLGIMNPETGSILL
+2530 GGSIIAIN
-2545 DTTLSATSTID
+2545 TKE
-2556 DLINVL
+2556 DLINLQKLVNEDGQSMAGKNFLLMNDIDMSDVSDWVGIGNSDTSFEGSFDGLGHKISNL
-2562 TPYGEVS
+2562 TINYNTSSPSDYLGLFGYTDGNNTFFKNVILDNFNFRNIDLTTPAGALIGHLEQNSTISGITVTNFNVSSTGSDGSNMIGGVIGHINNGATISDCDVTMNIDGHSNDYAGGIVGYSDGNVNINKANVSITSTSTSYFSSLGGIIGYSSTGHQSISNVFVDGTLTISKDYNGSNTYLGGIIGYGEYVEVNSAVINADAVVGADTIQCAHLGTATQGFFDNVCGLNSTYSHFDNMAIGSWSWKGTGSYYQRYDS
-2569 FNNGILTFVGTDG
+2569 FDDADWFNFDNNIWK
-2582 CILTGNLVNGLGIK
+2582 TGP
-2596 SQDVITTSKT
+2596 STSVITTNDYSIYLVASASSAAGNFSYTGSMKVGDIPGTLNGQTWSQPAYSTLRGGLYDKLSSTQIPMTETVTTETVTVQATLTT
-2606 DTTVVKEATSKTI
+2606 DTTIEQLGSYYAYAYVDDGKGNVYTI
-2619 TVSSA
+2619 SV
-2624 YGTSDIVCSTAT
+2624 TAT
-2636 SKNVYKKRT
+2636 
-2645 GTLPI
+2645 G
-2650 TGTTK
+2650 
-2655 VGELTRS
+2655 
-2662 DRTCDI
+2662 
-2668 ILYNTLQKQYVTVSV
+2668 
-2683 QPTDTIDDV
+2683 
-2692 KETLTPYG
+2692 
-2700 VVAIKNGKLSF
+2700 
-2711 TSNGIY
+2711 
-2717 AMSSDN
+2717 
-2723 KLFQSGQGNYSL
+2723 
-2735 YQRTISSSHYTKSV
+2735 
-2749 TVDTTLYDLYRWS
+2749 
-2762 STGKNYTITITTN
+2762 
-2775 NTERTTI
+2775 
-2782 TMNSTDTV
+2782 TV
-2790 GDLIGVLANYG
+2790 GDL
-2801 ISLRL
+2801 
-2806 KDEIHTDIVLQDGQ
+2806 
-2820 FLEGSLFTN
+2820 FT
-2829 SELDFSHFDR
+2829 
-2839 IYFYQSLG
+2839 
-2847 STHSGIVKERIITE
+2847 
-2861 DDRVGEAIGHGLSVI
+2861 A
-2876 YIGNAREFLTYTVDS
+2876 
-2891 TKTFGEVFKEL
+2891 
-2902 ERGYRI
+2902 
-2908 RGMIDSE
+2908 
-2915 GHLFFEST
+2915 
-2923 GPYYIQVDYY
+2923 
-2933 YNITYT
+2933 
-2939 TIKRGET
+2939 
-2946 AVVTTITQK
+2946 
-2955 TVPVITTAKVNT
+2955 
-2967 SSVMSGGAN
+2967 
-2976 GGTYTATATSKV
+2976 
-2988 TYGQLVSSIPTDASK
+2988 
-3003 RMYTIIG
+3003 
-3010 KSGDRYVFT
+3010 
-3019 VQENT
+3019 
-3024 TIGDVFSNLAA
+3024 LAA
-3035 FDISATITD
+3035 FDIYASID
-3044 GKITVEATGDYF
+3044 REGKVQIQSLGDAYISSCNLDDIFHFSDWRQYITVPDTTYT
-3056 VEFAN
+3056 N
-3061 ELADVYKLKDNVGY
+3061 TPSKKLQE
-3075 MSKVYSKFNNTSSKS
+3075 T
-3090 LQISTNA
+3090 INA
-3097 TLTSNTTLG
+3097 YLTSDTFLG
-3106 ELGLG
+3106 DLGCWG
-3111 PNILV
+3111 DTGIKIV
-3116 GVTDAEGKLISGDF
+3116 DASGHSQEARFYEDNKL
-3130 TSNNTMQDVM
+3130 QDVI
-3140 SWLAAYGISAFI
+3140 SWLAAYNISAFVDFDWKFTI
-3152 NDGVLYLAGALESD
+3152 NGSSGNIYSD
-3166 EDIII
+3166 Y
-3171 MPTNWLNVDGENN
+3171 WLD
-3184 GALTSV
+3184 TTD
-3190 YFLKSLKLSTNQA
+3190 LSTAEFLRALKMSENSE
-3203 DYITTKTSTTLAN
+3203 DYKTTITSSTLAN
-3216 TTSNTL
+3216 TTSKDLTT
-3222 VDSRSYSLLTSTKL
+3222 SEGSSLSTSTKL
-3236 KDIGITTAQ
+3236 SELGVSSAQ
-3245 TATVV
+3245 TVTVV
-3250 NNGVSSTLTFSIDST
+3250 NNGTTYTVTFSTDST
-3265 IDDMIS
+3265 VDDIIS
-3271 TLAGYG
+3271 ALAGYG
-3277 IAGSV
+3277 VAGSV
-3282 NGGKLTLTGTKDG
+3282 NEGKLTLTGTKDG
-3295 YISSMSDGL
+3295 YITGMSDAL
-3304 KTALNLSVGSGNSYN
+3304 KTALNLSVGSGNSYQTSTN
-3319 TTTSTTGSNTLSTR
+3319 TTYSNTLSNK
-3333 QNHNVTYSA
+3333 QQHNVTHNV
-3342 DATTTITTAM
+3342 DATTTITTTM
-3352 GTGTITLNYQ
+3352 GTGTIAVNYQ
-3362 GTAYNVTVSTA
+3362 GTAYNVTVSA
-3373 KTIGDVMNELAGY
+3373 GKTIGDVMNELAGF

-3397 KFQGT
+3397 KFTGT

-3408 NWGSAFGLTGSSYST
+3408 AWNGAFGLTGSSYST
-3423 TVTSTTITTGSNTLS
+3423 ATTSTTITTGSNTLS

-3451 TTTITTVMGTG
+3451 TTTITTAMGTG

-3518 GAFGLTGAS
+3518 GAFGLSGAS
-3527 YSTATTSTTITTGS
+3527 YGTVTTSTTITTGS

-3609 VLKFTGTGDGYV
+3609 VLKFTGTADGYV
-3621 TNWNGAFG
+3621 TAWNGAFG

-3655 NHNVTYDAQATTKIS
+3655 NHNRTYNAEATTTI
-3670 QTSAG
+3670 TTVMG
-3675 KGTITVNYQGHNY
+3675 TGTINVRYEGNNY
-3688 NVTVSGDK
+3688 NVTVSAGK

-3704 LAGYGISGSL
+3704 LAGFGISGSL
-3714 QGGILKFQGTGDGYV
+3714 VNGVLKFTGTGDGYV

-3780 SAGLG
+3780 SAGKG

-3792 GHTYNVTVSGDK
+3792 GNTYNVTVSGDKTIGDIMNELAGYGISGSLQGGVLKFQGTGDGYVTNWGGAFGLTGASYGTVTTSTTITTGSNTLSNRQNHNVTYDAQATTKISQTSAGKGTITVNYQGNTYNVTVSGDK
-3804 TIGDVMNEL
+3804 TIGDVMNELAGYGISGSLKEGVLKFQGTGDGYVTNWGGAFGLTGASYGTVTTSTTITTGSNTLSNRQNHNVTYDAQATTKISQTSAGKGTITVNYQGNTYYVTVSDNKTIGDIMNEL

-3979 ANVTLTSDT
+3979 ANVTLTTDT

-4007 TDGTF
+4007 TDGTY

-4027 TQLSKYGL
+4027 TQLSQYGL

-4050 GNVYMQQVSGGSNIL
+4050 GNVYMQQASGGSNIL

-4110 GTGINFTGNS
+4110 GTGINFTGNN

-4157 IDARIDSNGRFSMT
+4157 IDARIDSNGRFSMS

-4283 TLEQIAGGS
+4283 TLEQITGGS

-4670 TIDTKATRDTLL
+4670 TIDAKATRDTLL

-4756 NVVEQLFKNNKTSL
+4756 NVVEQLFKEGKTAM
-4770 EYSGKEETFK
+4770 EYSGLEQTSS
-4780 IETTFASATED
+4780 IQTTFTAATED

-4797 DEANNKKSEG
+4797 DKPWNGSKLQSEG

-4874 LVYKDDLGGYSAS
+4874 LVYDDDLGGYSAS

-5093 GTSNFTDIMGFTT
+5093 GTSNFTDIMGFTS